1 MVLLSLQSCQ
11 CVSGSRLHSLILQ
24 AEEDQRTV
32 NIQVYVYDALCQTV
46 AKALA
51 AMSGTNCDLAQVP
64 LQVTCM
70 HIC

>member
-1 MVLLSLQSCQ
+1 M
-11 CVSGSRLHSLILQ
+11 HSLILQ